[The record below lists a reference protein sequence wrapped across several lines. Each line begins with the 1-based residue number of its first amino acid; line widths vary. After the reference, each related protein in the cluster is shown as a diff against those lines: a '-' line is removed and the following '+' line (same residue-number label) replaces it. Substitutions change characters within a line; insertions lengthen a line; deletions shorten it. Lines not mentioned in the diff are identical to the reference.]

1 MNEDSPPKRRMIKPP
16 EGGSAHGRNKG
27 HTAVK
32 TAKRR
37 TASSAKWLE
46 RQLNDPFV
54 AQARAEGWRSRAA
67 FKLLEIQEKYK
78 IFRKCQKVVDL
89 GCAPGGWL
97 QVVANLGIGS
107 VIGIDILPVDAMPGV
122 EILQGDFTDPAI
134 LNHMQGLID
143 ADGLDVVMSDLAH
156 NTVGHKQTD
165 HLKIIGLL
173 ELAYGFATDNLK
185 PGGVFIAK
193 AFQGGETAQLLAEMK
208 LQFKDVRHFKPKSSR
223 SDSSELYLVALGF
236 KG

>member
-1 MNEDSPPKRRMIKPP
+1 
-16 EGGSAHGRNKG
+16 
-27 HTAVK
+27 
-32 TAKRR
+32 
-37 TASSAKWLE
+37 
-46 RQLNDPFV
+46 
-54 AQARAEGWRSRAA
+54 
-67 FKLLEIQEKYK
+67 
-78 IFRKCQKVVDL
+78 
-89 GCAPGGWL
+89 
-97 QVVANLGIGS
+97 
-107 VIGIDILPVDAMPGV
+107 
-122 EILQGDFTDPAI
+122 
-134 LNHMQGLID
+134 
-143 ADGLDVVMSDLAH
+143 MSDLAH